1 MRCIVVFILL
11 ILILSSCKREF
22 LNPYD
27 SQTPPDAWMPA
38 DFIHTVTGNNSLSL
52 SWTQANTLIDGFVL
66 AKRKNGIEE
75 FIDLDKNSLNYVDP
89 SVLNSEE
96 LSGCAEV
103 NYSIYAKARN
113 YRSTTASLSSAL
125 VFPQPSPANAGSDQ
139 SPTGLSVTLNA
150 NAAGAN
156 ESGSWTIVSGSG
168 GMLQNPA
175 QANTPFYGTAGISY
189 GLRWTLEGA
198 CAASFDDVT
207 IAMPV
212 NPVGTL
218 VSSNDCSNLT
228 GFNTQYQALSGNTAD
243 WTLSSTGYS
252 GNSLV
257 APDNSLGG
265 LYGSAIGTH
274 YVEFPIDLPGLG
286 YLEFWKYTYYSGSQ
300 NIQPVIFVDGVQQT
314 SPTVLETQNT
324 YWQRVRTANIASGAH
339 TVRIQFSC
347 DYYQLKVDEIK
358 AYQW

>member
-1 MRCIVVFILL
+1 MRTVSVFILMVV
-11 ILILSSCKREF
+11 ILSSCKREF

-27 SQTPPDAWMPA
+27 SQTPPDAWMPT
-38 DFIHTVTGNNSLSL
+38 DFTHTVTGNNSLLL
-52 SWTQANTLIDGFVL
+52 SWTQSNNLIDGFVL
-66 AKRKNGIEE
+66 AKRKNGNEELIE
-75 FIDLDKNSLNYVDP
+75 LDKNTSNFVDP
-89 SVLNSEE
+89 TVLHSDE

-125 VFPQPSPANAGSDQ
+125 VFPQPSLANAGADQ

-156 ESGSWTIVSGSG
+156 ESGLWTIVSGSG
-168 GMLQNPA
+168 GILQNPA
-175 QANTPFYGTAGISY
+175 QSNTSFTGMAGTSY
-189 GLRWTLEGA
+189 VLRWSIEGP
-198 CAASFDDVT
+198 CDVSFDDVT
-207 IAMPV
+207 ITIPV

-218 VSSNDCSNLT
+218 VSTNDCSNVSNFT
-228 GFNTQYQALSGNTAD
+228 TQYQSYSGNTAA
-243 WTLSSTGYS
+243 WTISSSGYS
-252 GNSLV
+252 GTCLT
-257 APDNSLGG
+257 APDYGLGG
-265 LYGSAIGTH
+265 IMGNAIGTH

-300 NIQPVIFVDGVQQT
+300 NIQPLIFIDGVQQS
-314 SPTVLETQNT
+314 SPTILETQNT